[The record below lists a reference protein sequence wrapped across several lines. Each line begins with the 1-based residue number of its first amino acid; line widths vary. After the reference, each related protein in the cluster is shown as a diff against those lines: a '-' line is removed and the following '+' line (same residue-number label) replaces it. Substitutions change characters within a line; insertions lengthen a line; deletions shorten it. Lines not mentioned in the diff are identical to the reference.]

1 MLYVSFFKLVLHMV
15 NRQFRACGEVYRPR
29 ERAAAVVRAR
39 MTPRAL
45 RLGHPARPAP
55 TKAPQAIFIAG
66 ESRLGAK
73 KCALCADETLKRRV
87 RERKTQVWTQNDEEE
102 ESPSI
107 HQKGSALS
115 QWHLAVRVPCVPNS

>member
-1 MLYVSFFKLVLHMV
+1 MLYVSCFYLVLHLV
-15 NRQFRACGEVYRPR
+15 NRQLRACGEVSRPR

-45 RLGHPARPAP
+45 RLGHAARPAP
-55 TKAPQAIFIAG
+55 TKAPRQRAILRAG

-102 ESPSI
+102 EFPFI
-107 HQKGSALS
+107 H
-115 QWHLAVRVPCVPNS
+115 